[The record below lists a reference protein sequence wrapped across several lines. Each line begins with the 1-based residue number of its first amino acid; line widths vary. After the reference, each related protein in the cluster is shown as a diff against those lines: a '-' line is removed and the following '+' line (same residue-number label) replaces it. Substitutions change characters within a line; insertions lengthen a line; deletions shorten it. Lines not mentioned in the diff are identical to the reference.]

1 MAKIRITKVRSSIG
15 ASENQKKNLLVLGLR
30 KINQTVEHE
39 ASPIIMGMV
48 TKVNHLVKVEE
59 VK

>member
-15 ASENQKKNLLVLGLR
+15 ASENQKKNLLALGLR

-39 ASPIIMGMV
+39 
-48 TKVNHLVKVEE
+48 
-59 VK
+59 

>member
-1 MAKIRITKVRSSIG
+1 MAKIKITKVRSSIG
-15 ASENQKKNLLVLGLR
+15 ASDNQKRNLLALGLR

-39 ASPIIMGMV
+39 ASPVIMGMV
-48 TKVNHLVKVEE
+48 TKVNHLVKIEE

>member
-1 MAKIRITKVRSSIG
+1 MAKIGITKVRSSIG
-15 ASENQKKNLLVLGLR
+15 ASENQKKNLLALGLR

>member
-15 ASENQKKNLLVLGLR
+15 ASENQKKNLLALGLR
-30 KINQTVEHE
+30 KINQTVEHK

>member
-15 ASENQKKNLLVLGLR
+15 ASENQKKNLLALGLR

>member
-1 MAKIRITKVRSSIG
+1 MAKIKITIVRSSIG
-15 ASENQKKNLLVLGLR
+15 ASDNQKRNLLALGLR

>member
-15 ASENQKKNLLVLGLR
+15 ASDNQKRNLLALGLR

-48 TKVNHLVKVEE
+48 TKVNHLVKTEE

>member
-1 MAKIRITKVRSSIG
+1 MERIRITQIRSRIG
-15 ASENQKKNLLVLGLR
+15 ATKLQRANLDSLGLR
-30 KINQTVEHE
+30 KINQTVEHN
-39 ASPIIMGMV
+39 ASSQILGMV

>member
-1 MAKIRITKVRSSIG
+1 MAKIKITKVRSSIG
-15 ASENQKKNLLVLGLR
+15 ASENQKKNLLALGLR